1 MVALHDIAADL
12 AGTTGSTR
20 LCGSAFDRFG
30 VAIGVERGV
39 AGAFLGGGGW
49 RRRGRVGVE
58 GVGHGGGGGGGVA
71 PVVYIKVYLGIDV
84 VGRGITQHINIK
96 TQRAAKPRE
105 QTQVKSPGVITV

>member
-58 GVGHGGGGGGGVA
+58 GVGHGGGVA
-71 PVVYIKVYLGIDV
+71 PEVYIKVYLGIV
-84 VGRGITQHINIK
+84 VVDRGITQHINIK